1 MMPIPVSPPASSPP
15 VSSQAR
21 GRRTR
26 TDDAVGRSVAYIHA
40 NFAERVSLEDL
51 AAVADLSVFRFLAV
65 FKAAVGV
72 SPHRYLSRVRV
83 ARAQALLAAGMAPA
97 CVAMEVGFFD
107 QSHLC
112 RNFKTICGLTPG
124 QYLSHARRDE
134 AGVPLHPGLSAD
146 LPRLQPA

>member
-1 MMPIPVSPPASSPP
+1 MMPIPVSPPASPP
-15 VSSQAR
+15 
-21 GRRTR
+21 GRSRR
-26 TDDAVGRSVAYIHA
+26 VRADDAVGRAIAYIHA
-40 NFAERVSLEDL
+40 NFAERVSLDDL

-72 SPHRYLSRVRV
+72 PPHRYLSRVRV

-124 QYLSHARRDE
+124 QYLSHARRDD
-134 AGVPLHPGLSAD
+134 AGVPLHPGRMAD
-146 LPRLQPA
+146 LPLLQPA